1 MKLRYS
7 EAFYSVQG
15 EGKFVG
21 VPSVFLRTFG
31 CNFRCMNFGVDKS
44 VGDRWDQHARGERY
58 NAEVKALID
67 AGVHETTEKFEDLPI
82 VHTGCDTY
90 ASIYPEFKD
99 FNKLATI
106 DEVVDHLLSLLPEG
120 KWTMDNGQ
128 DVHLILTGGEPLLA
142 WQRLYVELFEHPKM
156 KDLKNV
162 TIETNTTQT
171 LHSDFAEY
179 LSTQGR
185 FTVTLNTSALK
196 DASQLHFHAVQ
207 SSPLV
212 ENLGKML
219 LSLKLLANTLM
230 YLIVTFILSLWLPI
244 KTMLTK
250 LLELFSYTGIPGWN
264 VQYILCRWADAVKNI
279 PSMFKKSRTSVC
291 DEDGDS
297 APDSTYR
304 YSGMP
309 GGLSKEDYE
318 LLQGKKITEEQ
329 YDKIR
334 KQL

>member
-44 VGDRWDQHARGERY
+44 VGSRWEQHEKGQRY

-82 VHTGCDTY
+82 IHTGCDTY
-90 ASIYPEFKD
+90 ASIYPEFKH
-99 FNKLATI
+99 FNKLAEV

-162 TIETNTTQT
+162 TIETNTTQS
-171 LHSDFAEY
+171 LHKDFAEY

-185 FTVTLNTSALK
+185 FTVTFSCSPKLSVSGESWE
-196 DASQLHFHAVQ
+196 DAIKPEVARQYADVSGSDIYFKFVVADQDDVDEVTRAVQ
-207 SSPLV
+207 LYRDAGVECPVYLMPLGGRS
-212 ENLGKML
+212 EEY
-219 LSLKLLANTLM
+219 TL
-230 YLIVTFILSLWLPI
+230 
-244 KTMLTK
+244 
-250 LLELFSYTGIPGWN
+250 N
-264 VQYILCRWADAVKNI
+264 VQEVADLCMERGWRFSPRLHISLFGNAWG
-279 PSMFKKSRTSVC
+279 T
-291 DEDGDS
+291 
-297 APDSTYR
+297 
-304 YSGMP
+304 
-309 GGLSKEDYE
+309 
-318 LLQGKKITEEQ
+318 
-329 YDKIR
+329 
-334 KQL
+334 